1 MRLHHPSVYERKAPM
16 PVKTAPKRVIV
27 PVSLRPNDAAAL
39 KTLALREDT
48 PASVLIRQAVRR
60 LLAEEVVQPCG

>member
-1 MRLHHPSVYERKAPM
+1 M